1 MKRIIRYLKGTP
13 NVGIR
18 LAPTSLDITAYS
30 DASHG
35 NSLVGQHLIT
45 GCLIFIGGALIHWVS
60 RKQKTIAHSSA
71 EVEFVAMSTT
81 VRDAL
86 WVVCLSA
93 PTRVSFPITLLAN
106 NKSLILIANS
116 EGLLRR
122 IKHIEIQ
129 DLYVRSAQEKGI
141 VNIEFVP
148 GESNIADIMT
158 KSVRSMTAYRLHCD
172 HMCHGLWGSVKECLF
187 TSRDP

>member
-1 MKRIIRYLKGTP
+1 M
-13 NVGIR
+13 
-18 LAPTSLDITAYS
+18 YS
-30 DASHG
+30 DALHG
-35 NSLVGQHLIT
+35 DSSVGRHSIT

-60 RKQKTIAHSSA
+60 HKQKTIAHSSA
-71 EVEFVAMSTT
+71 EAELVAMSTT
-81 VRDAL
+81 VHDTL

-93 PTRVSFPITLLAN
+93 PTRVGFLITLLAD

-129 DLYVRSAQEKGI
+129 DLYVRSAWEKGI

-158 KSVRSMTAYRLHCD
+158 KSVRSVTAYRLHHD
-172 HMCHGLWGSVKECLF
+172 HMCHGLQGSVKECLF
-187 TSRDP
+187 ISCDPW

>member
-1 MKRIIRYLKGTP
+1 M
-13 NVGIR
+13 
-18 LAPTSLDITAYS
+18 PTSLDITAYS

-35 NSLVGQHLIT
+35 NSLVGRHSIT

-71 EVEFVAMSTT
+71 EAELVAMSTT
-81 VRDAL
+81 VRDTL
-86 WVVCLSA
+86 WVVHLSV
-93 PTRVSFPITLLAN
+93 PTGVSFLITLLAD

-129 DLYVRSAQEKGI
+129 DLYVQSA
-141 VNIEFVP
+141 
-148 GESNIADIMT
+148 
-158 KSVRSMTAYRLHCD
+158 RRR
-172 HMCHGLWGSVKECLF
+172 GLLTLNSFQGRVTLLIS
-187 TSRDP
+187 